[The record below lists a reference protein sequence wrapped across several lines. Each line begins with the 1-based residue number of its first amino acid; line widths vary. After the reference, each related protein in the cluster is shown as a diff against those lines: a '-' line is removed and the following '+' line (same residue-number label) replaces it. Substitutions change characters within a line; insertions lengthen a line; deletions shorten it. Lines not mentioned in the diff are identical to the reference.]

1 VAAKQDFYYAVDRG
15 DVLAHLPT
23 PYGRVLDVGCGAG
36 TVGRELLARG
46 AVSVTGVEIVAS
58 AAALAAEVY
67 DEVRVGSADEELAA
81 LEGPFETIVCYDVL
95 EHLVDPWAV
104 LRRLHELA
112 SPGAHLHVSVPN
124 ARHLQLVYD
133 IVLRGTFGYTEW
145 GHRDN
150 THLRWFTPKDMRRSL
165 GEAGWRVLSESHTE
179 LSWWRRGLA
188 RATHGRSSELLAYQW
203 QFLAQ
208 RDAAANA
215 RS

>member
-15 DVLAHLPT
+15 DVLAHLPR

-46 AVSVTGVEIVAS
+46 AVSITGVELVES
-58 AAALAAEVY
+58 AAAVAAESY
-67 DEVRVGSADEELAA
+67 DEVRVGSAEEELAELA
-81 LEGPFETIVCYDVL
+81 GPFDTIVCYDVL

-104 LRRLHELA
+104 LQRLHELA
-112 SPGAHLHVSVPN
+112 APGAHLHVSVPN

-133 IVLRGTFGYTEW
+133 LVLRGTFGYSEW

-165 GEAGWRVLSESHTE
+165 ADAGWRVLSETHTE

-188 RATHGRSSELLAYQW
+188 RITGGRSSELLAYQW

-208 RDAAANA
+208 RVERPMA
-215 RS
+215 